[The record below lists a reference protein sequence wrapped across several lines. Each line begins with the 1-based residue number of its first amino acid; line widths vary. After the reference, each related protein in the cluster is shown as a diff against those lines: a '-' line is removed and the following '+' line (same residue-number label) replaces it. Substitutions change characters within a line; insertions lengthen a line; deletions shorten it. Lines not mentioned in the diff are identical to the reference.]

1 MGLSF
6 RKSIQ
11 ILPGVKVN
19 VSKSGLSLSAG
30 IGGLHGSI
38 NTKGQVRGTASL
50 PGTGV
55 RYTKT
60 KKITDLIPGLA
71 SEEEKKKAAKKEAA
85 KKAKEE
91 KVAEEKKTEEKAPK
105 IKKGD
110 ISKAIM
116 KIYAVSDKQIDWISI
131 KNSDSNLGYENWDYL
146 KENAAAV
153 LDGDIDTYLKII
165 QDVNPFDELQ
175 ALGSTFECGSDNP
188 MKMFVECN
196 INKEQVLEE
205 YKDSEELLEDYVAA
219 IALKAG
225 CDIFALL
232 PLWQVEFTAV
242 DGEKTILNAK
252 FQRDSFE
259 QLDFNKIDASDAVTR
274 LGGII
279 AV

>member
-1 MGLSF
+1 M
-6 RKSIQ
+6 
-11 ILPGVKVN
+11 PG
-19 VSKSGLSLSAG
+19 
-30 IGGLHGSI
+30 
-38 NTKGQVRGTASL
+38 
-50 PGTGV
+50 
-55 RYTKT
+55 
-60 KKITDLIPGLA
+60 
-71 SEEEKKKAAKKEAA
+71 KKKDENKKKPKNVKPDSNPKNDSNPET
-85 KKAKEE
+85 KDD
-91 KVAEEKKTEEKAPK
+91 APK
-105 IKKGD
+105 TPKLKKGD

-225 CDIFALL
+225 RDIFALL

-259 QLDFNKIDASDAVTR
+259 QLDFNKIDASDAVTK